1 MCYRTD
7 GSPTEHAMKNS
18 EELREEARRL
28 RGLAEHSTYPDV
40 GDALREIAR
49 EYDRMADRAEEHEI
63 LG

>member
-1 MCYRTD
+1 MEDPRR
-7 GSPTEHAMKNS
+7 AMKNS
-18 EELREEARRL
+18 EELRQEARRL
-28 RGLAEHSTYPDV
+28 RGLAEHNKYPDM

>member
-1 MCYRTD
+1 
-7 GSPTEHAMKNS
+7 MKNS

-28 RGLAEHSTYPDV
+28 RVVAEHSKYPDM
-40 GDALREIAR
+40 GDAFREIAR